1 MGKKKDAGQA
11 PSEEVEA
18 SEVQEA
24 SGEQADNDAGSMAS
38 KGDENTPDGTQKPA
52 TPEEGGEDGATDG
65 SPEGEQLGLRA
76 GAVELIPIDKID
88 IEDTTYM
95 FRAALRIGPLME
107 SLRKEGQQVPIVVR
121 GRRGR
126 QKVQLISG
134 FRRVTAA
141 KELGWTSIAAVKR
154 NGMDDREAFHA
165 SVLENTHRKTYSDID
180 RATAIRA
187 FEKQGHSGLEIAE
200 LMGLSKR
207 QKNNILTL
215 LELPED
221 VQAAIDDKRQYFST
235 THALTLKRMKGKHDD
250 LDYAEWIAKVNEEQ
264 LSVAALTR
272 ALNKRFKKPATDAF
286 TGIFRDDDTD
296 ADGGVF
302 RLAPVKLE
310 VAKMSEDD
318 KARLRAELEQLLA
331 KL

>member
-1 MGKKKDAGQA
+1 MVKKKDTDLAATRGAEVAEPQA
-11 PSEEVEA
+11 VDRVARELIEVDSAQPASLDTYSRGLDGGPEVVDDPDDAPTSQPS
-18 SEVQEA
+18 
-24 SGEQADNDAGSMAS
+24 
-38 KGDENTPDGTQKPA
+38 
-52 TPEEGGEDGATDG
+52 
-65 SPEGEQLGLRA
+65 GEQLGLRA

-107 SLRKEGQQVPIVVR
+107 SLRNEGQQVPIVVR

-126 QKVQLISG
+126 QKVQLVSG

-141 KELGWTSIAAVKR
+141 AELGWTSIAAVKR

-165 SVLENTHRKTYSDID
+165 SVLENAHRKTYSDID
-180 RATAIRA
+180 RAIAIRA
-187 FEKQGHSGLEIAE
+187 YEKQGYKGTEIAD

-207 QKNNILTL
+207 QKNNLLSL
-215 LELPED
+215 LEMPED
-221 VQAAIDDKRQYFST
+221 VQEAIDDEAQHFSA
-235 THALTLKRMKGKHDD
+235 THALMVKRMKGKHDD
-250 LDYAEWIAKVNEEQ
+250 LDYAEWIAKVNDEQ

-272 ALNKRFKKPATDAF
+272 ALNKRFKKPAADTF

-296 ADGGVF
+296 ADEGVF

-310 VAKMSEDD
+310 VDKMSEGD